1 MEVEHDGFVEG
12 TLSDVVL
19 VLQVDW
25 VEVREELGVKET
37 EEMKVF
43 VFEGNVD

>member
-1 MEVEHDGFVEG
+1 M
-12 TLSDVVL
+12 
-19 VLQVDW
+19 DW

>member
-1 MEVEHDGFVEG
+1 LEVEHDGFVEG

-37 EEMKVF
+37 DEADMF
-43 VFEGNVD
+43 VFEGDVD